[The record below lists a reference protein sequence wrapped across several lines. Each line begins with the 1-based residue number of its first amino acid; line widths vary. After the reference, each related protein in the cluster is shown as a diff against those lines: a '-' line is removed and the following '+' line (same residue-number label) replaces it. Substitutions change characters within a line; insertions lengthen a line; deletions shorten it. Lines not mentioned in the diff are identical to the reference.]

1 MINPSDGVSG
11 QRIIVVGASSGIGR
25 GLAASL
31 AEQGATVV
39 AAARRLDRLTELTG
53 VVPIACDVTVDGQVE
68 ALVASAVEQMG
79 GLDALVY
86 AAGLSRLHRLEHTD
100 LSDWQELYSIN
111 LFGAALLTQAALP
124 HLLAD
129 GSQGRAVYLSS
140 DSADRPYPGL
150 VIYGSSKAALSSY
163 TRGLASEFTSLR
175 VTEILV
181 GPTAGTEVANH
192 FDPDLFGEWLP
203 RWFEQGFIRYDMLQV
218 DDVASMI
225 VEALNAAD
233 PPPRVMATG
242 AEGGQSLTEAEQ
254 AAPDDQPP
262 VGSALPDRRR

>member
-11 QRIIVVGASSGIGR
+11 QRTIVVGASSGIGR

-31 AEQGATVV
+31 VEQGATVV
-39 AAARRLDRLTELTG
+39 ASARRLDRLTELTG

-79 GLDALVY
+79 GLDALIY

-100 LSDWQELYSIN
+100 LSDWEELYSIN
-111 LFGAALLTQAALP
+111 LFGAALLTRAALP

-129 GSQGRAVYLSS
+129 DSQGRAVYLSS

-163 TRGLASEFTSLR
+163 AQGLASEFASLR
-175 VTEILV
+175 VTEIVV

-203 RWFEQGFIRYDMLQV
+203 RWFEQGFVRYEMLQV

-225 VEALNAAD
+225 VAALNSAD
-233 PPPRVMATG
+233 PPPRVLAAG
-242 AEGGQSLTEAEQ
+242 AEGGQSLAEAEE
-254 AAPDDQPP
+254 AAPDDQQP
-262 VGSALPDRRR
+262 VGSALPERGQ